1 MTVIAMSRKARGN
14 VSRYGAR
21 IATAL
26 ALCLALTGCMSTSF
40 DFFGSKPDSAIT
52 TNSLAAKKS
61 SETVSDEVTVRNAVT
76 SADLNKLAN
85 APLPWANASTGSA
98 GVVSTISEARDNGV
112 VCRSFVTTRHAYDGI
127 ANFSG
132 EACLGPNDEWR
143 LMDFAR
149 QD

>member
-14 VSRYGAR
+14 VTKCGAR
-21 IATAL
+21 AATAL
-26 ALCLALTGCMSTSF
+26 ALCLALSGCMSTSF
-40 DFFGSKPDSAIT
+40 DFFGSKPDST
-52 TNSLAAKKS
+52 VTNSLAAKKS

-76 SADLNKLAN
+76 SADLDKLAN

-98 GVVSTISEARDNGV
+98 GVVSTISEARADGV

-127 ANFSG
+127 ANFAG
-132 EACLGPNDEWR
+132 EACLGTNGEWR